1 MQMTSLLQVG
11 QTRPPR
17 NKTNRRQTRISRD
30 ANNSV
35 IDAKCVHDLIEQKL
49 GRLVCFCFFFWF
61 VCFFVCFFF
70 FLGESCDYFRRST
83 SFLPRRCQDQKR
95 RRACLNVFFCLFGR
109 KLKKKGFSCFIGEK
123 MAVFP
128 LHFFIVNKTKPRSE
142 KENRNERLSISDGF
156 KAVRRPK
163 SDWLPP
169 PTNQRPRNCPPWWCA
184 AYWIS
189 INFLP
194 GHTVG
199 YPVFFCS
206 HSQPTLIEN
215 FSHWSSSVTN
225 QGPRLINRCSAGEKR
240 SPLVRNEETDFPWRY
255 WLFFVLLFFGGGKIL
270 TESLWCASPASQ
282 HSPRWIL
289 SGRPASGWLEIDL
302 RYRESDLP
310 FDNLSP

>member
-1 MQMTSLLQVG
+1 MQITRLSMRNVYTISSSKSLVAWFVFAFFFGLFVFLF
-11 QTRPPR
+11 
-17 NKTNRRQTRISRD
+17 
-30 ANNSV
+30 V
-35 IDAKCVHDLIEQKL
+35 
-49 GRLVCFCFFFWF
+49 FFFFWEKVATIF
-61 VCFFVCFFF
+61 VGRPRF
-70 FLGESCDYFRRST
+70 FLAGAKIKSAAARVST
-83 SFLPRRCQDQKR
+83 FF
-95 RRACLNVFFCLFGR
+95 FFCLFGR